1 MAEIDIGGKAVEMR
15 GAAYTAVAY
24 SEEFGGDVWDAL
36 VALEKGGSVPVLEV
50 LRCAWALA
58 KTADVAAG
66 RQTTPKFDAWCAS
79 LGQVNA
85 AKLRGPVHDELADG
99 VLFRTEEERAAD
111 EKRRGQAL
119 AKARRGAKV
128 A

>member
-1 MAEIDIGGKAVEMR
+1 MAEVEIGGKAVELR
-15 GAAYTAVAY
+15 GAAYAAVAY

-36 VALEKGGSVPVLEV
+36 VALERKGGVPVLEV

-66 RQTTPKFDAWCAS
+66 RQSTPRFGAWCAS

-85 AKLRGPVHDELADG
+85 AKLRKPVHDELADG
-99 VLFRTEEERAAD
+99 VLFRAEEEA
-111 EKRRGQAL
+111 RG
-119 AKARRGAKV
+119 GA
-128 A
+128 